1 MSICV
6 SQTIQKSPE
15 VFESP
20 EMFEKILLC
29 GPLGGDTAQKVAA
42 VLSHACSQ
50 HSHPGMHTQ
59 IPV

>member
-1 MSICV
+1 MSICA
-6 SQTIQKSPE
+6 SQAAQKSPE
-15 VFESP
+15 A
-20 EMFEKILLC
+20 MFEKILC

-59 IPV
+59 IPM